1 METLVNSKKEQK
13 EPKSGQVPFL
23 SSGKGSSFSERL
35 RELIGNKSGRAF
47 AKEAG
52 ISYSTLHNYLT
63 DTSLPTLDNLI
74 ALANY
79 ADVSVQWL
87 ATGQGDPKSTK
98 ANQDISGVTMVN
110 SFSSINVSAGYG
122 SFNEGVTQP
131 DGQVPYSAELLH
143 KLGVKPR
150 HGAVFWAD
158 GVSMRPTIDD
168 GDQMLV
174 DLSKKEIKGDK
185 IYLVQNGASVW
196 VKRLKINWDGLE
208 LISDNKDEY
217 PPIRLTQA
225 EAEDLQVIGQVV
237 HIGKN
242 LT

>member
-1 METLVNSKKEQK
+1 MSKAKVYDQE
-13 EPKSGQVPFL
+13 
-23 SSGKGSSFSERL
+23 
-35 RELIGNKSGRAF
+35 F
-47 AKEAG
+47 AKRMQFLLNTKFDG
-52 ISYSTLHNYLT
+52 NYSKFSRAVGVQQPSLVKWIKGESDPTR
-63 DTSLPTLDNLI
+63 TSLFRISEASGVSAGWLI
-74 ALANY
+74 
-79 ADVSVQWL
+79 S
-87 ATGQGDPKSTK
+87 GQGDPEPVNIT
-98 ANQDISGVTMVN
+98 QDISGVTMID

-131 DGQVPYSAELLH
+131 DGQVPYSDELLH
-143 KLGVKPR
+143 KLSVKPR